1 MVTVFSCF
9 SVYPKSRSCPG
20 NAAGTRGGASNTR
33 APGTSPVALWL
44 QVSQEAPEHDGK
56 CMVVGVTWVL
66 VLAVA
71 SARR

>member
-20 NAAGTRGGASNTR
+20 NATGKRGGASNTR

-44 QVSQEAPEHDGK
+44 QVAQGAPEYDGK

-66 VLAVA
+66 ILAVA